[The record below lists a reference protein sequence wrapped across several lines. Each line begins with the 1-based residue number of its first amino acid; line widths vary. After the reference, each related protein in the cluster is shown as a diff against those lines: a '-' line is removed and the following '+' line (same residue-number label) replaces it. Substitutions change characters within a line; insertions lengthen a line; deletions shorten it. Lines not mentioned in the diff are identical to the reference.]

1 MSVVSLGSGQ
11 GDKDRILLKAFRQNG
26 KKVSYLAVDTSR
38 LLLNLAVKG
47 ARSLRIPSKG
57 LIADITKIGLP
68 RLIRKRTKSPRL
80 FLLLGNTLGG
90 FDPIRFSRRLKR
102 FLAPGDYLLVDG
114 EIYAGRKT
122 LAGYD
127 HPANRRFAWGPLK
140 SLGISEKDGKLRF
153 EIRRDRRQKGFYF
166 IHKYFEPVK
175 GKILEMSPS
184 YKYLP
189 NAFRGLLKKET
200 GIEMIEEYRSRD
212 RDLLMILGKKTKALR
227 RRLVS

>member
-1 MSVVSLGSGQ
+1 LSVVSLGSGQ

-38 LLLNLAVKG
+38 LLLELAVEG
-47 ARSLRIPSKG
+47 ARSLRLSSKG
-57 LIADITKIGLP
+57 LLADITKNSLP
-68 RLIRKRTKSPRL
+68 RLVRKRTKGPRL

-90 FDPIRFSRRLKR
+90 FDPIRLSRRLKR
-102 FLAPGDYLLVDG
+102 FLEPGDYLLVDG

-140 SLGISEKDGKLRF
+140 GLGISEKDGQLRF
-153 EIRRDRRQKGFYF
+153 EIRRDQRREGLYF
-166 IHKYFEPVK
+166 IRKYFAPKK

-189 NAFRGLLKKET
+189 NAFRALLKKET
-200 GIEMIEEYRSRD
+200 GIETIEEYWSRD
-212 RDLLMILGKKTKALR
+212 RGLLMILGEKPTVLR
-227 RRLVS
+227 RRSAR